1 MFWRSVVGKLVITI
15 LLLVSF
21 VLFILTVLLLQ
32 FFENFHIQEAENNM
46 MQSAAKISTVI
57 EDNDNKETI
66 MNLTEIVKESSTKVI
81 VYFEDGEL
89 WESKT
94 TNPKLQKVIS
104 SKKNLKER
112 ETLFEDEAEIMVVAT
127 PVKNKNAGVVVYQTL
142 DVVNQTKAQTT
153 KIIFVAAGIAI
164 VLTIIFAFFL
174 STRITSPLIKMR
186 EAAFELARGEFNT
199 KVPILTHD
207 EIGELAIAFNRMGRQ
222 LKFHINAL
230 NQEKEQL

>member
-81 VYFEDGEL
+81 VFFEDGEL

-94 TNPKLQKVIS
+94 TNPKLGELGRLLPNQNPNLQKVIS

-153 KIIFVAAGIAI
+153 KIILLLQG
-164 VLTIIFAFFL
+164 
-174 STRITSPLIKMR
+174 
-186 EAAFELARGEFNT
+186 
-199 KVPILTHD
+199 
-207 EIGELAIAFNRMGRQ
+207 
-222 LKFHINAL
+222 
-230 NQEKEQL
+230 